1 MQTDKEKIKE
11 LEAKIGQIREHTK
24 NFPTLEEGKITEV
37 WKLKSWKDRLVGLL
51 GQKEEKPQPKK
62 EEKP

>member
-24 NFPTLEEGKITEV
+24 NFPRDDRNLKKWHGEVLGWREEHQE
-37 WKLKSWKDRLVGLL
+37 LV
-51 GQKEEKPQPKK
+51 EENQN
-62 EEKP
+62 ERSS

>member
-24 NFPTLEEGKITEV
+24 NRPYLSIRPDGTTDEATLRDFLFKLQDFWMKLEEL
-37 WKLKSWKDRLVGLL
+37 LK
-51 GQKEEKPQPKK
+51 
-62 EEKP
+62 

>member
-24 NFPTLEEGKITEV
+24 NFPDCSEMIHKYQWV
-37 WKLKSWKDRLVGLL
+37 KDYEKWRENLVGLL
-51 GQKEEKPQPKK
+51 GQKEEKPK
-62 EEKP
+62 